1 LKYYLSYA
9 LILVFALL
17 QLSCKQV
24 KLSDARDQYVNGLY
38 YKASESYRKLYSES
52 HGKNEAIRGI
62 ISFEMAESYRKLGRS
77 ARALS
82 AYRSA
87 IRYKYPDTLM
97 YLHYA
102 KMLHKEGEY
111 ELAIEAYDE
120 FLKLSPGNILGI
132 NGKKGV
138 EQAKEWKENP
148 KRYKIEKLDVFNSGG
163 SEYSPFLSQN
173 GEVIYFTS
181 SGKEATGEE
190 KNPVTGTKYSD
201 LFISRKNYRGEWQK
215 HELLNPDINSAF
227 DESTPS
233 ITKDGRY
240 LFYTAS
246 YSDREQLTRPEI
258 YISRRINGL
267 WTKGVPFEI
276 NNIDSTAIFAHPSI
290 SPSGRYLYFVSD
302 MRGGYGGKDIWRARL
317 SSSFKVDTVE
327 NMGPIIN
334 SSGDELYPYVRDDNS
349 IYFSSDGHPGMGG
362 LDIFEAYYND
372 KMNEWIV
379 ENIKSPINSSQDD
392 FGITFEPKVEKGY
405 FSSNR
410 NDVRGY
416 HHIYS
421 FEYLPARI
429 IIEGFAVDQDD
440 EFISG
445 ATVSV
450 VGSDGFQSNFITSSD
465 GVYKFE
471 AEKDKT
477 YLLMASADG
486 FLNQK
491 KMLHTANLESDT
503 TYYVDFEMIPYNK
516 PVILDNVFYDL
527 NSAKLRPESKSAL
540 DELIALLNE
549 HPEISIELTAHTD
562 RLGDE
567 GYNINLSA
575 NRAKSVVDYLV
586 QNGIDQY
593 RLKAKGCGKSAP
605 KVINRII
612 AETYDFLKT
621 GDILNEEFIGR
632 LTPEQQKLSDQL
644 NRRTEFRVLN
654 PE

>member
-1 LKYYLSYA
+1 
-9 LILVFALL
+9 
-17 QLSCKQV
+17 
-24 KLSDARDQYVNGLY
+24 
-38 YKASESYRKLYSES
+38 
-52 HGKNEAIRGI
+52 
-62 ISFEMAESYRKLGRS
+62 
-77 ARALS
+77 
-82 AYRSA
+82 
-87 IRYKYPDTLM
+87 
-97 YLHYA
+97 
-102 KMLHKEGEY
+102 
-111 ELAIEAYDE
+111 
-120 FLKLSPGNILGI
+120 
-132 NGKKGV
+132 
-138 EQAKEWKENP
+138 
-148 KRYKIEKLDVFNSGG
+148 
-163 SEYSPFLSQN
+163 
-173 GEVIYFTS
+173 
-181 SGKEATGEE
+181 
-190 KNPVTGTKYSD
+190 
-201 LFISRKNYRGEWQK
+201 
-215 HELLNPDINSAF
+215 LLNPDINSAF

-450 VGSDGFQSNFITSSD
+450 VGSDGFQSNFITSSE

>member
-1 LKYYLSYA
+1 
-9 LILVFALL
+9 
-17 QLSCKQV
+17 
-24 KLSDARDQYVNGLY
+24 
-38 YKASESYRKLYSES
+38 
-52 HGKNEAIRGI
+52 
-62 ISFEMAESYRKLGRS
+62 
-77 ARALS
+77 
-82 AYRSA
+82 
-87 IRYKYPDTLM
+87 
-97 YLHYA
+97 
-102 KMLHKEGEY
+102 
-111 ELAIEAYDE
+111 
-120 FLKLSPGNILGI
+120 
-132 NGKKGV
+132 
-138 EQAKEWKENP
+138 
-148 KRYKIEKLDVFNSGG
+148 
-163 SEYSPFLSQN
+163 
-173 GEVIYFTS
+173 
-181 SGKEATGEE
+181 
-190 KNPVTGTKYSD
+190 
-201 LFISRKNYRGEWQK
+201 
-215 HELLNPDINSAF
+215 
-227 DESTPS
+227 
-233 ITKDGRY
+233 
-240 LFYTAS
+240 
-246 YSDREQLTRPEI
+246 
-258 YISRRINGL
+258 
-267 WTKGVPFEI
+267 
-276 NNIDSTAIFAHPSI
+276 
-290 SPSGRYLYFVSD
+290 

-317 SSSFKVDTVE
+317 SSSLKVDTVE
-327 NMGPIIN
+327 NMGPMIN

-362 LDIFEAYYND
+362 LDIFEAHYND